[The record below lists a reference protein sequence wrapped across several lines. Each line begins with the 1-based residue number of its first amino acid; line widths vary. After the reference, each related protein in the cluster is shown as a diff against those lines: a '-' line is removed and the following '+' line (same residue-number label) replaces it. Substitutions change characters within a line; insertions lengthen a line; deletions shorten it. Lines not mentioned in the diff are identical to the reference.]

1 MQIFSQ
7 FSIKYDE
14 ITPNKYQIARFPP
27 LLASKKQALSLWI
40 KDNLNN
46 FDNYVFLYRIAPLNW
61 AFSLGSVH
69 PVYWGLFRGPPAG
82 RYQYHKGKGCCRSYC
97 TRTGRTD
104 KPSLRDMKSSQYTY
118 PADMKYRSEAT

>member
-46 FDNYVFLYRIAPLNW
+46 FDNYVFLYRIAPIK
-61 AFSLGSVH
+61 LGFLTGISA
-69 PVYWGLFRGPPAG
+69 PGLLGVIQRAARRAVPIP
-82 RYQYHKGKGCCRSYC
+82 
-97 TRTGRTD
+97 
-104 KPSLRDMKSSQYTY
+104 
-118 PADMKYRSEAT
+118 